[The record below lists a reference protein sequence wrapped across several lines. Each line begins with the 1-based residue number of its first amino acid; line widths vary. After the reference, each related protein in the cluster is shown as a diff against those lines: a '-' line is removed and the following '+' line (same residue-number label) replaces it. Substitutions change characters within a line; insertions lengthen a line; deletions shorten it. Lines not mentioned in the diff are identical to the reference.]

1 MYELFLF
8 FFINAHPSMR
18 KEGELENI
26 LSFFLWNFMKWHQEQ
41 EQRSL
46 MSSNFKDLKDI
57 NKLLDKWCL
66 EAH

>member
-1 MYELFLF
+1 MYELSF
-8 FFINAHPSMR
+8 FCEQCQSLHWE
-18 KEGELENI
+18 KKGELKNI
-26 LSFFLWNFMKWHQEQ
+26 LSLFPWNFMKWHREQ

>member
-1 MYELFLF
+1 MLGE
-8 FFINAHPSMR
+8 
-18 KEGELENI
+18 KKGELENI
-26 LSFFLWNFMKWHQEQ
+26 LSLFPLNFMKWHQEQ